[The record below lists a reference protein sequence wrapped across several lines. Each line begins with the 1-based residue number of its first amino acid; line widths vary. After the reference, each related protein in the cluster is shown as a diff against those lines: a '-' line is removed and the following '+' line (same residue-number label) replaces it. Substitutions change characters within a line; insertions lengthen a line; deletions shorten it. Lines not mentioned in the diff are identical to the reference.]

1 MAWLTDSSRRERE
14 WLPRVQAQQNVSEFS
29 VTHLPS
35 GGLRLEMLTRQGN
48 LLIRQEIE
56 DVAAHDGTI
65 DRILRG
71 EATRGRARTR
81 WVVEQRITAEFQGA
95 ATKVTVRA
103 LGRPV
108 GRSLGWHLL
117 GTNDT
122 ATARALTTQAAQWTD
137 FVVMEVAGHFGQD
150 GADRNE

>member
-1 MAWLTDSSRRERE
+1 M
-14 WLPRVQAQQNVSEFS
+14 QAQQNVSEFS
-29 VTHLPS
+29 VTHLPA
-35 GGLRLEMLTRQGN
+35 GGLRLELLARQGN
-48 LLIRQEIE
+48 LRIRQEIE

-71 EATRGRARTR
+71 EATRGRARTH
-81 WVVEQRITAEFQGA
+81 WVVEQHIAAEFHGP

-108 GRSLGWHLL
+108 GKSLAWHLL

-122 ATARALTTQAAQWTD
+122 ATARALTTQAAQWAD
-137 FVVMEVAGHFGQD
+137 FVVTEVARHFGQD
-150 GADRNE
+150 GAVGNE

>member
-1 MAWLTDSSRRERE
+1 
-14 WLPRVQAQQNVSEFS
+14 
-29 VTHLPS
+29 
-35 GGLRLEMLTRQGN
+35 
-48 LLIRQEIE
+48 
-56 DVAAHDGTI
+56 
-65 DRILRG
+65 
-71 EATRGRARTR
+71 
-81 WVVEQRITAEFQGA
+81 
-95 ATKVTVRA
+95 VTVRA